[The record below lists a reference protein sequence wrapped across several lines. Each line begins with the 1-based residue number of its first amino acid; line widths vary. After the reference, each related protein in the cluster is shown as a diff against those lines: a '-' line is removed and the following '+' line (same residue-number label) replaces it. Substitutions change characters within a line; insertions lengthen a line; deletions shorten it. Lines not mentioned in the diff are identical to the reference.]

1 MIAKD
6 GFTIILI
13 TGLILVILITLA
25 WLFQL
30 RFLWILAG
38 LTAVIFIFHFFFFR
52 DPERTIPTGD
62 KLVLS
67 PADGKII
74 LIDEVYEPLF
84 FQDTVKQVG
93 IFMSV
98 FDVHINRIPV
108 SGKVEMVKYKP
119 GEFFV
124 AYKNEALEKNEQ
136 TSVGITGKYGKV
148 MFKQIAGLIARRIV
162 CRLKEGDTVRGGERF
177 GMIKYSSRVD
187 IYMPKSVKIQVKLND
202 TVKGGYSVIGEY
214 E

>member
-1 MIAKD
+1 
-6 GFTIILI
+6 
-13 TGLILVILITLA
+13 
-25 WLFQL
+25 
-30 RFLWILAG
+30 
-38 LTAVIFIFHFFFFR
+38 
-52 DPERTIPTGD
+52 
-62 KLVLS
+62 S

-74 LIDEVYEPLF
+74 LVEEVYEPLF

-108 SGKVEMVKYKP
+108 TGKVELVKHKP
-119 GEFFV
+119 GEFLV
-124 AYKNEALEKNEQ
+124 AYKSEALEKNEQ
-136 TSVGITGKYGKV
+136 TTIGINGKYGKV

-162 CRLKEGDTVRGGERF
+162 CRLSEGDSVRGGDRF

-202 TVKGGYSVIGEY
+202 TVQGGVSVIGEY